1 MSNNLCAHKN
11 CLILALGHCLNGVTV
26 IYCNAIKTVIYH
38 AFFSHKLPYFP
49 NAIIETKQ
57 RTHFL
62 EFFIAI

>member
-38 AFFSHKLPYFP
+38 AFFFYINYPTSPMQSLRLSKEH
-49 NAIIETKQ
+49 TS
-57 RTHFL
+57 
-62 EFFIAI
+62 